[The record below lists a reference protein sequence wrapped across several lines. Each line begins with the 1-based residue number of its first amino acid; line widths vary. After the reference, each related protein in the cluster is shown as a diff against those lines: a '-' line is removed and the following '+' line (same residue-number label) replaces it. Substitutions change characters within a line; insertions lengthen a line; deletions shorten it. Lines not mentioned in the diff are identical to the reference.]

1 MKKRRSRWE
10 DNPDRYLW
18 NNNGWWWMKY
28 RPFDPLLIKKNK
40 HVNLKT
46 KDLTQARVLRDAI
59 VADWTRKEAA

>member
-18 NNNGWWWMKY
+18 NNHGWWWMKY
-28 RPFDPLLIKKNK
+28 RPFDPLLIQKNK

-46 KDLTQARVLRDAI
+46 KDLNEARVRRDAI
-59 VADWTRKEAA
+59 VADWNRKEVA